1 MHAFTRSLKTSPVS
15 FFLIIYCFLASLF
28 IYALWMCHLRLLAR
42 NETTNEFLKKTFFTR
57 QGNPFTRPECF
68 SNLRAFLCGSY
79 RMHWDAGDLERYK
92 LLNQGV
98 ESERE
103 ESKQLDESS
112 IIYS

>member
-1 MHAFTRSLKTSPVS
+1 
-15 FFLIIYCFLASLF
+15 
-28 IYALWMCHLRLLAR
+28 
-42 NETTNEFLKKTFFTR
+42 
-57 QGNPFTRPECF
+57 
-68 SNLRAFLCGSY
+68 
-79 RMHWDAGDLERYK
+79 MHWDAGDLERYK